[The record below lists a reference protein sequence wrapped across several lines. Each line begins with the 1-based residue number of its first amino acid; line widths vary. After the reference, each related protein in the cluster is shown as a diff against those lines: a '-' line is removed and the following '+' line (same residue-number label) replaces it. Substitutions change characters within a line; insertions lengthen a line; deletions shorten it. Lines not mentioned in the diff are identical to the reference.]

1 MNKKSYEKMLQ
12 RQAKELAIMQAKV
25 EQYNKA
31 VDDFVFEIRSTANSI
46 NANFAI
52 KDDRLIKFAE
62 RACRVL
68 INSKY
73 DKADFE

>member
-31 VDDFVFEIRSTANSI
+31 VDDFVIAIKSNANAIS
-46 NANFAI
+46 ANFAI
-52 KDDRLIKFAE
+52 KDERLVKFTD

-73 DKADFE
+73 DTADFE

>member
-25 EQYNKA
+25 DQYNSA
-31 VDDFVFEIRSTANSI
+31 VDDFVKAIKS
-46 NANFAI
+46 NAEAITSLFAI
-52 KDDRLIKFAE
+52 KDDRLIKFTE

-68 INSKY
+68 VNSKY
-73 DKADFE
+73 DTADFE